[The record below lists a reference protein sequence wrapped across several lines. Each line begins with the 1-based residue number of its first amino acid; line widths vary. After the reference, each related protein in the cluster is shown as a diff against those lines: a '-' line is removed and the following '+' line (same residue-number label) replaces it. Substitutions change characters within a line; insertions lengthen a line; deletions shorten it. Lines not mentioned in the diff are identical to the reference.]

1 MHRPQSR
8 EFLIRSRVLPANEI
22 IKSATVDGA
31 ELVGLHCCTFAPE
44 KYCRIT
50 PALTERLGVA
60 TLLRCNSI
68 AAKTD
73 LGYLSLIRAM

>member
-1 MHRPQSR
+1 MNGST
-8 EFLIRSRVLPANEI
+8 RSR
-22 IKSATVDGA
+22 D
-31 ELVGLHCCTFAPE
+31 
-44 KYCRIT
+44 
-50 PALTERLGVA
+50 ERLGVA